1 MCDLILKSRPCP
13 IAEAARKHSNP
24 IAFIA
29 EEKAYSYH
37 DIHTMVGACFT
48 KLQSQGARYGDLIV
62 FDAMPSLDCC
72 ILMWAIARLGAAACP
87 LNPALP
93 SANREEIVALLQ
105 PQWTY
110 RRVGE
115 AERNPPLENRE
126 TTVGFAS
133 LHPSYIS
140 IVMTSG
146 SSGTP
151 RAAVHSLENHLRA
164 AQAANRNMPLVP
176 GDRWLLSLPLFHVSG
191 LAILF
196 RCALAGAAVAI
207 PEQDISLEAALE
219 QSKATHVS
227 LVPTQLHR
235 LLKSETGCAA
245 LSMMKGV
252 LLGGAPASSTLIK
265 RAFDA
270 GVPLVCSYGMTETS
284 AQLCA
289 TPPGAALE
297 TLLTSGYPL
306 LPDTVR
312 IGENDVIEVQGPT
325 LFQGYF
331 AGGGDLELP
340 LTDDGWFRTGD
351 TGYFDEAG
359 RLHVTGR
366 ADAMF
371 ISGGENIQPEEI
383 EAALCALPGVQR
395 AVVVPMPHEEYG
407 MVPAAFI
414 EMAGNNEIDEAV
426 LRKGL
431 EIGLPRFKI
440 PKRFLPWPQQAVT
453 GIKIDRKAFAEILRH
468 ARG

>member
-1 MCDLILKSRPCP
+1 MCNSFSNLRPCP
-13 IAEAARKHSNP
+13 IAETARKHP
-24 IAFIA
+24 DAIAFIA
-29 EEKAYSYH
+29 EEKEFSYP
-37 DIHTMVGACFT
+37 DINKMVEACFT
-48 KLQSQGARYGDLIV
+48 KLQSQGVRYGDRIV
-62 FDAMPSLDCC
+62 FDAMPFLDCC
-72 ILMWAIARLGAAACP
+72 VLIWAIGSFGAVACP

-115 AERNPPLENRE
+115 AMRNP
-126 TTVGFAS
+126 AS
-133 LHPSYIS
+133 SLVEVRRNGSHFS

-151 RAAVHSLENHLRA
+151 RAAVHSLDNHLQA
-164 AQAANRNMPLVP
+164 AQAANRNMPLAP
-176 GDRWLLSLPLFHVSG
+176 GDCWLLSLPLFHVSG

-196 RCALAGAAVAI
+196 RCAGAGAAVAI
-207 PEQDISLEAALE
+207 PQQDVPLETALT
-219 QSKATHVS
+219 QSQATHVS

-235 LLKSETGCAA
+235 LLESETGCAA
-245 LSMMKGV
+245 LSTMKGV
-252 LLGGAPASSTLIK
+252 LLGGAPASSTLIQ

-270 GVPLVCSYGMTETS
+270 DVPLVCSYGMTETS

-289 TPPGAALE
+289 TPPGAGLE
-297 TLLTSGYPL
+297 PLLTSGYPL

-331 AGGGDLELP
+331 TGNCDLELP
-340 LTDDGWFRTGD
+340 LTEDGWFRTGD
-351 TGYFDEAG
+351 TGCFDEAG

-383 EAALCALPGVQR
+383 EAALCALPGVRR

-414 EMAGNNEIDEAV
+414 EMGGNKEIDESV
-426 LRKGL
+426 LRKCL
-431 EIGLPRFKI
+431 EIWLPRFKI
-440 PKRFLPWPQQAVT
+440 PKCFLPWPQQAVT
-453 GIKIDRKAFAEILRH
+453 GIKIDRKAFAEILRQ